1 MDLKNINISKS
12 LIPENYLRLAI
23 EAQKFKETEFRELIE
38 KRKLPK
44 NGWSDSHI
52 EELVR
57 QLSAL
62 DSNNLPKKVGVG
74 EREARIACSLVA
86 RRHYNFGHGV
96 GRSGDLLEAQPK
108 AAGSTLMVNLTNYLL
123 LDLIHEMGVRSCRC
137 CFLAPLATGMSI
149 MLCFLTLHQQRPQ
162 AKYVLWSRIDQKSC
176 FKSIITA
183 GLIPVIIEPQ
193 LNDNGSMSTNLEAFA
208 QKVTDIGTENIL
220 CLCTTTSCFAPR
232 QCDDIV
238 EVSKLAAQHSLPH
251 LVNNAYGLHSA
262 YLTHQLEQAQR
273 LGRLDLFVQSTD
285 KNLLVPV
292 GGAIIAGF
300 DEQLV
305 RSVAKAYPGRAS
317 STQTLDVFMTLLSL
331 GRMGYMRLVKERKE
345 NFEYLLARLHG
356 FAKIHSEQVIE
367 SKCNPISLALSL
379 KQFRNAG
386 FEEITKFGSM
396 LYTRGVSGARV
407 VAVGD
412 DRKIEGYEFLNWGTH
427 HSRTEYA
434 YLTIAAGLGITKV
447 EIDNFFVKLHECWEA
462 FLKRLKK

>member
-137 CFLAPLATGMSI
+137 CFLAPLAT
-149 MLCFLTLHQQRPQ
+149 
-162 AKYVLWSRIDQKSC
+162 
-176 FKSIITA
+176 